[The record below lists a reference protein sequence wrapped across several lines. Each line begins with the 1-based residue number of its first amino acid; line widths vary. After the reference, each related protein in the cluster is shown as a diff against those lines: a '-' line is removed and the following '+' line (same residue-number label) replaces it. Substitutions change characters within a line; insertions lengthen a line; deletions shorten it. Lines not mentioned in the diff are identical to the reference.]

1 VGSAQ
6 DDGSKA
12 RLSKFNKESGIDDG
26 GFRDITVTGVRTSP
40 DTLRDI
46 KFENFSLTFQ
56 GKVIVQDTTL
66 ELNYTRRYG
75 LLGLNGS
82 GKSTLLCS
90 IGQREID
97 IPEHMDMYH
106 LIKEV
111 PATDIPALDIV
122 CSSDAE
128 RADLE
133 KQADDLVATGE
144 GIEDGRLDEI
154 YERLDEL
161 DVNTIEKRASEILH
175 GLGFTPATMRK
186 PAKDFSGG
194 WRMRIALARAL
205 FVSPQI
211 LLLDEPTNHLD
222 MESCLWLE
230 AKLAQ
235 YARIL
240 VLTSHSQD
248 FMNEVCT
255 DIMHLQEGKLSNYR
269 GNYDS
274 YVTAR
279 RDREIEQN
287 KKYEF
292 EQEQI
297 RHMKEYIA
305 RFGHG
310 SSKLARQAQ
319 SKEKVLEKMYRE
331 GLTQKVSVDH
341 ILKIRFDECGKL
353 PPPILMFQNVSFH
366 YPGSDIW
373 IYKNVEVG
381 VDLESRIALVGP
393 NGAGKSTL
401 LKMMA
406 GALIPTDGMVKKHN
420 HLRTAWFHQHS
431 AESLD
436 LSKSP
441 LEYMIAEFPPKIG
454 LEGVDSSQR
463 GSHME
468 TMRRAIG
475 RFGISGDAQ
484 TTKMELM
491 SDGLRSRVVF
501 AHMMYQTPHMCLFD
515 EPTNHLDM
523 ETIDALADAINN
535 WDGGVVLV
543 SHDFRL
549 IGQVT
554 CDDRGEIWECRDQNV
569 HKWKDTIMKFKEYFR
584 EKYAPKV
591 GEALATEDMGKGLEQ
606 RKEKK
611 QVEVQAVKK
620 EETAA
625 QREKRLLNERIASI
639 ADPQVRAQAKK
650 LLSEGK
656 DAFSDA
662 FEEAHG
668 GMTLEQKAAK
678 AAKEAEKARKKREE
692 ELQAELAAEA
702 AAAAEAEAAAA
713 KAKAE
718 EEAAAEA
725 ARLAAL
731 EPEPE
736 PEPELSPEEKAAAE
750 AAAAREELQR
760 KLDNAHELANKT
772 FMKGNKAGFKQAI
785 DLYTKAAK
793 LCKEFSDDER
803 ESKLLGNRAE
813 CYLRLGDFEKALES
827 AEASL
832 ACDPNNA
839 KSQLRKKTAEE
850 AIAEVADAEAKKEAK
865 RQALEAEDKA
875 NREAERI
882 KREEEEEAERKKV
895 LEQGGRKLTEEE
907 LMKEVDDDD
916 DDVEQS
922 EEAAAPAGAAAAAGE
937 NSEPKAA
944 VKTFGGGVSASKKK
958 KPSSK
963 KKKKR

>member
-1 VGSAQ
+1 
-6 DDGSKA
+6 
-12 RLSKFNKESGIDDG
+12 
-26 GFRDITVTGVRTSP
+26 
-40 DTLRDI
+40 
-46 KFENFSLTFQ
+46 
-56 GKVIVQDTTL
+56 VQDTTL

-97 IPEHMDMYH
+97 IPDHMDMYH

-111 PATDIPALDIV
+111 PATDMLALDIV

-128 RADLE
+128 REDLE
-133 KQADDLVATGE
+133 KQADKLVETGE

-161 DVNTIEKRASEILH
+161 DVNTIEKRGSEILH
-175 GLGFTPATMRK
+175 GLGFTQETMRK
-186 PAKDFSGG
+186 PAKAFSGG

-230 AKLAQ
+230 AKLAL
-235 YARIL
+235 YTRIL

-255 DIMHLQEGKLSNYR
+255 DIMHLQDGQLSNYR

-331 GLTQKVSVDH
+331 GLTQKVNVDH
-341 ILKIRFDECGKL
+341 ILHIRFDECGRL
-353 PPPILMFQNVSFH
+353 PPPIMMFQNVSFH
-366 YPGSDIW
+366 YPKSDIM

-406 GALIPTDGMVKKHN
+406 GALMPTDGMVKKHN
-420 HLRTAWFHQHS
+420 HLRIAWFHQHS

-436 LSKSP
+436 LEKSP
-441 LEYMIAEFPPKIG
+441 LEYMISEFPPQIG

-475 RFGISGDAQ
+475 RFGISGDLQ

-523 ETIDALADAINN
+523 ETIDALADAINH

-554 CDDRGEIWECRDQNV
+554 SDDRGEIWECRDQNV
-569 HKWKDTIMKFKEYFR
+569 HRWKDTIMKFKEYFR
-584 EKYAPKV
+584 DKYAPKV
-591 GEALATEDMGKGLEQ
+591 GEALATNAVGLGLEE
-606 RKEKK
+606 RVEKK
-611 QVEVQAVKK
+611 VVKK
-620 EETAA
+620 KVEKKVETEA
-625 QREKRLLNERIASI
+625 QREKRILNERIASI

-656 DAFSDA
+656 DAFSGA
-662 FEEAHG
+662 FDEAAG
-668 GMTLEQKAAK
+668 GDTLEQKAAK
-678 AAKEAEKARKKREE
+678 AAKAAEKARKEREE
-692 ELQAELAAEA
+692 VMQEELKVEA
-702 AAAAEAEAAAA
+702 AAAAAAEEAAA

-750 AAAAREELQR
+750 AAAARDALQR

-793 LCKEFSDDER
+793 LCKEFKDDPR
-803 ESKLLGNRAE
+803 ESKLLGNRSE
-813 CYLRLGDFEKALES
+813 CYLRLGDYAKALES

-832 ACDPNNA
+832 ALDSSNA
-839 KSQLRKKTAEE
+839 KSAARKKTAAD
-850 AIAEVADAEAKKEAK
+850 AIGEVEQAEAKKAAK
-865 RQALEAEDKA
+865 RDALEAEDKA
-875 NREAERI
+875 NRESERI
-882 KREEEEEAERKKV
+882 KAEEEAEEERKKV
-895 LEQGGRKLTEEE
+895 LEGGGKKLTEEE
-907 LMKEVDDDD
+907 MMKEVDDDGD
-916 DDVEQS
+916 DEKK
-922 EEAAAPAGAAAAAGE
+922 EEDGEAAPAAAADG
-937 NSEPKAA
+937 EPKAA
-944 VKTFGGGVSASKKK
+944 VKTFGGGVSAPKKK
-958 KPSSK
+958 RKP
-963 KKKKR
+963 KKKKRCVSTPPAIPYLTLPYLRDLSLPQLLWCCVVWCGGGTC

>member
-1 VGSAQ
+1 M
-6 DDGSKA
+6 
-12 RLSKFNKESGIDDG
+12 
-26 GFRDITVTGVRTSP
+26 
-40 DTLRDI
+40 
-46 KFENFSLTFQ
+46 TFQ

-97 IPEHMDMYH
+97 IPKHMDMYH
-106 LIKEV
+106 LVKEV
-111 PATDIPALDIV
+111 PATSFRALDIV

-133 KQADDLVATGE
+133 RQADALVATGE

-154 YERLDEL
+154 YERLEEL

-175 GLGFTPATMRK
+175 GLGFTPSTMCK
-186 PAKDFSGG
+186 EAKDFSGG

-230 AKLAQ
+230 AKLAT
-235 YARIL
+235 YRRIL

-255 DIMHLQEGKLSNYR
+255 DIMHLQDGKLSNYR

-341 ILKIRFDECGKL
+341 TLKIRFDECGKL

-366 YPGSDIW
+366 YPGSDIM

-406 GALIPTDGMVKKHN
+406 GALMPTDGMVKKHN

-463 GSHME
+463 GSHVE

-475 RFGISGDAQ
+475 RFGISGANQ

-501 AHMMYQTPHMCLFD
+501 AHMMHQTPHMCLFD

-523 ETIDALADAINN
+523 ETIDALAEAINN

-554 CDDRGEIWECRDQNV
+554 SDDRGEIWECRDQNV
-569 HKWKDTIMKFKEYFR
+569 FKWTDSIMKFKEYFR
-584 EKYAPKV
+584 DKYAPKL
-591 GEALATEDMGKGLEQ
+591 GEALATEAMGKGLEQ

-611 QVEVQAVKK
+611 QDEVKEVKK
-620 EETAA
+620 YETPA
-625 QREKRLLNERIASI
+625 QREKRLLAERIASI
-639 ADPQVRAQAKK
+639 ADPMVRAQAKK
-650 LLSEGK
+650 LLTEGK
-656 DAFSDA
+656 DAFTNA

-668 GMTLEQKAAK
+668 GMTLEQRAAK
-678 AAKEAEKARKKREE
+678 AAKDAEQARRKREAEIK
-692 ELQAELAAEA
+692 
-702 AAAAEAEAAAA
+702 AEAEAQAEADARAEAEAAAAA

-736 PEPELSPEEKAAAE
+736 PEPEMSPEEKAAAE
-750 AAAAREELQR
+750 AAAARAELQR
-760 KLDNAHELANKT
+760 KLDTAHELANKT
-772 FMKGNKAGFKQAI
+772 FMKGNKAGFKTAI

-813 CYLRLGDFEKALES
+813 CYLRLGDFENALAS

-839 KSQLRKKTAEE
+839 KSQARKKTAEE
-850 AIAEVADAEAKKEAK
+850 AIAEVAEAEAKKAAK
-865 RQALEAEDKA
+865 REALEAEDKA

-916 DDVEQS
+916 DDDTTEPADDG
-922 EEAAAPAGAAAAAGE
+922 EGGDGEAG
-937 NSEPKAA
+937 EPKAA
-944 VKTFGGGVSASKKK
+944 VKTFGGGVSSNKKK
-958 KPSSK
+958 KNNNK
-963 KKKKR
+963 KKKK